1 MKGAFKAF
9 GAEVCHS
16 ESKLPSRGEKDTRK
30 VSGEPWLELWVG
42 NRRKDVGQ
50 VGLSTC
56 RARTA
61 RRTPGPVR
69 WAQEPPPALTCSR
82 DKHSTCSCFAAVKV
96 RQGVWGPFMRLVPH
110 IHHHCSLV
118 PPLLSRTLAG
128 KAVPLG
134 SSALPTVKRWA
145 SKKGGRRQE
154 MGRAGSEHP
163 AT

>member
-1 MKGAFKAF
+1 MVPKC
-9 GAEVCHS
+9 VILNQ
-16 ESKLPSRGEKDTRK
+16 LPSRGEKDTRK
-30 VSGEPWLELWVG
+30 VSGEPWIGLWVG
-42 NRRKDVGQ
+42 DRRKDVGQ

-61 RRTPGPVR
+61 PRTPGPVR
-69 WAQEPPPALTCSR
+69 WAQEPPTASPALTCSR
-82 DKHSTCSCFAAVKV
+82 DKHPTRSRFAAVKV
-96 RQGVWGPFMRLVPH
+96 RQGLRGPFMRLVPH

-118 PPLLSRTLAG
+118 PPLLSRSLAG
-128 KAVPLG
+128 EAVPLG

-145 SKKGGRRQE
+145 PKKGGKRQE